1 MEDREKVRQVKERR
15 ERVKWVVTGIPGHP
29 ELGVFPARSS
39 DSELSIV
46 TETDPIISDFELF
59 DISKKTRVRGK

>member
-1 MEDREKVRQVKERR
+1 MI
-15 ERVKWVVTGIPGHP
+15 TGIPGHP

-39 DSELSIV
+39 DTEFSIV

>member
-1 MEDREKVRQVKERR
+1 M
-15 ERVKWVVTGIPGHP
+15 VTGIPGHP
-29 ELGVFPARSS
+29 ELGVFPVRSS